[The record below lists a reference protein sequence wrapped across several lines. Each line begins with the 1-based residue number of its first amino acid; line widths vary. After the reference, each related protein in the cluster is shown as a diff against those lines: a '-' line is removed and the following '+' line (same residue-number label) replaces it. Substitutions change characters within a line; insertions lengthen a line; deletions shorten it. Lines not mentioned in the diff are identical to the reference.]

1 MDVMGRRRM
10 GCLDNLQRRGISIMS
25 RAQIFKVLGSALL
38 LLLISSCD
46 TEQKASDDYYF
57 EDKEYTLI
65 EQDYIFVVVDN
76 KEEWNDLVKQYVGPG
91 YKGDQMGAFSRL
103 RLNRQD
109 PNLAGSE
116 CIVYIKDPTWT
127 YEPEYIGHEI
137 VHCLFGKWHPSQ
149 RGKG

>member
-1 MDVMGRRRM
+1 
-10 GCLDNLQRRGISIMS
+10 MS
-25 RAQIFKVLGSALL
+25 GAQILKVLGSALL
-38 LLLISSCD
+38 LLFISSCD
-46 TEQKASDDYYF
+46 TDTNKKASDEYYF

-76 KEEWNDLVKQYVGPG
+76 KEEWNDLVKQYVGRA
-91 YKGDQMGAFSRL
+91 YTGDQMGAFSRL

-116 CIVYIKDPTWT
+116 CIVYIKDPTWV
-127 YEPEYIGHEI
+127 YEPEFIGHEI